1 MSADFC
7 IFAHDLPAK
16 NADFRRKLDKIRN
29 LAQKPNNYRLKSAVL
44 SDLKKDIPPT
54 FGRKAA

>member
-16 NADFRRKLDKIRN
+16 NADFRRKLDKIRV
-29 LAQKPNNYRLKSAVL
+29 LAKSPTLTYAKGKVKYRV
-44 SDLKKDIPPT
+44 KKREI
-54 FGRKAA
+54 A